1 MPKSPVIDLIETS
14 DLQAAIFNS
23 RNFSSIATD
32 VNGVIQIFNVGAE
45 TMLGFSASE
54 VLNVMTP
61 ADLSDRAELKARAES
76 LSLEFGKSI
85 HSGFEALVYKAALG
99 IEDIYE
105 LTYLCKD
112 GSRLPAQVSVT
123 ALHDAERTIIG
134 YLLIGTDNTA
144 RKLVEKNMQ
153 VASVA
158 FESAQSMYITDPQGY
173 FLNINLAF
181 SETTGYS
188 MAELVGK
195 KASIMNSEHHD
206 TEFYKVI
213 GGTLL
218 ATGTWSGEVWNK
230 RKNGELYLELVD
242 VIGVTDEQGHVTH
255 YVVNCIDISQLKAYE
270 AGLIEAK
277 EKAERFSTLKSQFI
291 ASMSHE
297 IRTPMAA
304 IIGFSELALYHDM
317 PDEIRVYLQDINT
330 ASTSL
335 LGILQDI
342 LDFTKLEAGRIVIEA
357 IPFNILDLLSTVSTL
372 FYGFAQQKGLDFAIE
387 RDGSIPLELLGDK
400 LRLQQVLINLVGNA
414 IKFTAQ
420 GSVKLKITTESIS
433 LSQVQL
439 LFCVS
444 DTGIGIAIDD
454 QDKLFKEFSQ
464 VDGSFSRQY
473 GGTGLGLVISKEL
486 VELMGGEITLVSYK
500 EQGSSFSF
508 SVQLDLNREP
518 LTHTAHLMPVGSA
531 IQNKLQLNKFKG
543 YRVLVVEDNV
553 LSQKLIQEHLTHLGI
568 ISKVAYQGQE
578 ALTLLEQDSF
588 DAVLMDIHMPIM
600 NGIEATEQIRQQE
613 KLATLPIIA
622 LSAGATEIE
631 RNNCIACG
639 MVGFIAKP
647 IDVEHLSAVLELWL
661 KPKARA

>member
-1 MPKSPVIDLIETS
+1 MPIKLTKAS

-23 RNFSSIATD
+23 SHFSSIATD

-54 VLNVMTP
+54 VVNIMTP
-61 ADLSDRAELKARAES
+61 ADLSDSWELKARAAS
-76 LSLEFGKSI
+76 LSLEFSKTI
-85 HSGFEALVYKAALG
+85 DSGFEALVYKAALG
-99 IEDIYE
+99 LEDIYE

-123 ALHDAERTIIG
+123 ALRDDEQAIIG

-144 RKLVEKNMQ
+144 RKVVEKNMQ

-181 SETTGYS
+181 SEITGYS
-188 MAELVGK
+188 MAELAGK
-195 KASIMNSEHHD
+195 KANIMHSGHHNA
-206 TEFYKVI
+206 EFYTLMKQ
-213 GGTLL
+213 TLL
-218 ATGTWSGEVWNK
+218 ATGTWSAEVWSK
-230 RKNGELYLELVD
+230 KKNGELYLELVH
-242 VIGVTDEQGHVTH
+242 VIGVTDEQGHITH
-255 YVVNCIDISQLKAYE
+255 YVVNCIDIGQLKAYE

-304 IIGFSELALYHDM
+304 IIGFSDLAMYHDM
-317 PDEIRVYLQDINT
+317 SDEIRVYLQDINT

-342 LDFTKLEAGRIVIEA
+342 LDFTKLETGRIVIDVS
-357 IPFNILDLLSTVSTL
+357 PFNMMDLLGTVSTL
-372 FYGFAQQKGLDFAIE
+372 FSGSAQQKGLDFAIE
-387 RDGSIPLELLGDK
+387 PDSSIPLELLGDK

-420 GSVKLKITTESIS
+420 GTIKLTITTQNIS

-444 DTGIGIAIDD
+444 DTGIGIAIED

-464 VDGSFSRQY
+464 VDGSFSRKY

-500 EQGSSFSF
+500 GQGSSFSF
-508 SVQLDLNREP
+508 SIQFDINREP
-518 LTHTAHLMPVGSA
+518 LKYISHLMSASPA
-531 IQNKLQLNKFKG
+531 IQHKQQLNKFKG
-543 YRVLVVEDNV
+543 YRILVVEDNV
-553 LSQKLIQEHLTHLGI
+553 LSQKLIQEYLTDLGI
-568 ISKVAYQGQE
+568 ISMVAHQGQE
-578 ALTLLEQDSF
+578 ALTLLEHYDF

-600 NGIEATEQIRQQE
+600 NGIEATELIRQQE
-613 KLATLPIIA
+613 KFASLP
-622 LSAGATEIE
+622 LL
-631 RNNCIACG
+631 
-639 MVGFIAKP
+639 P
-647 IDVEHLSAVLELWL
+647 
-661 KPKARA
+661 